1 MNKTVNINLANTA
14 FTINETAYKL
24 LQEYL
29 NQLSET
35 FKKTEGKEEILDD
48 IETRIAELFYEYKK
62 NADYVI
68 NEQDVKNIIEILG
81 EPKVFN
87 EETDQEERSQMH
99 QTYIDKKLF
108 RDPDDKY
115 IGGVAAGISHYFA
128 FEPTWIRLIWLLLGL
143 FSGGTFLLIYLI
155 FWIIVPEAKTTSDK
169 LRMRGKPINIA
180 TIEKKIREEFEEVSE
195 RVKNV
200 DYQEVG
206 GKLKKKSKD
215 FFGFL
220 AELIGGMVKIILKLF
235 GLLFLFLAV
244 IASLGWCVGFV
255 LFFIFK
261 TVDWPLTFHI
271 WGHTPFLTTLVA
283 IGFFIVGMI
292 PLFFLFL
299 LGNFLL
305 SPHKSWFGRSTSIT
319 LLILW
324 FISLLGVALYA
335 FLEYNKYDVN
345 TQVKMEQKFHLPT
358 KDTLYIRPL
367 NTIVSKTTQWEK
379 RGQQF
384 FKDSL
389 GKTWVEGDKIKLIL
403 KESTEKENIIE
414 IIKKATGTDFEQAL
428 ENANALQYEYNQNQ
442 NALHFSEEWFVDPL
456 KKAYGQKLEIILWI
470 KPQQT
475 LQISSQVIKYL
486 PWKTTNNQDFQ
497 RNEMAGHFWKM
508 EKGVLQCLDCDI
520 IKKESL

>member
-81 EPKVFN
+81 EPTVFN

-261 TVDWPLTFHI
+261 I
-271 WGHTPFLTTLVA
+271 
-283 IGFFIVGMI
+283 
-292 PLFFLFL
+292 
-299 LGNFLL
+299 
-305 SPHKSWFGRSTSIT
+305 R
-319 LLILW
+319 
-324 FISLLGVALYA
+324 
-335 FLEYNKYDVN
+335 
-345 TQVKMEQKFHLPT
+345 QVW
-358 KDTLYIRPL
+358 R
-367 NTIVSKTTQWEK
+367 
-379 RGQQF
+379 R
-384 FKDSL
+384 
-389 GKTWVEGDKIKLIL
+389 
-403 KESTEKENIIE
+403 
-414 IIKKATGTDFEQAL
+414 
-428 ENANALQYEYNQNQ
+428 
-442 NALHFSEEWFVDPL
+442 
-456 KKAYGQKLEIILWI
+456 
-470 KPQQT
+470 
-475 LQISSQVIKYL
+475 
-486 PWKTTNNQDFQ
+486 
-497 RNEMAGHFWKM
+497 
-508 EKGVLQCLDCDI
+508 
-520 IKKESL
+520 